1 MHLSGCAKALARLR
15 LVVEAAVV
23 VAAAF
28 LPGGIHATNTGEW
41 DLQDITLLWK
51 LFEDPLAKSI
61 LHMMEIL

>member
-23 VAAAF
+23 VAAL

-51 LFEDPLAKSI
+51 LFEDLLAKTT
-61 LHMMEIL
+61 LHMMKIS